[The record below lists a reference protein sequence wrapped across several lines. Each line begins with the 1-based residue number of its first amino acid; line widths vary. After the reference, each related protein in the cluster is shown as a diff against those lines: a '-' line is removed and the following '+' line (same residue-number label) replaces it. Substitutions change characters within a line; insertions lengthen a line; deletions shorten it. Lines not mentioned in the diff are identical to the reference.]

1 MATKKT
7 EAKTEL
13 ERIYVIPLLKEWSK
27 VPRYKRAKKAIRAI
41 REFIVRHMKIRDR
54 DLNKV
59 RINKYVNEEI
69 WFRGIKKPPHKIK
82 VKAIK
87 EGDIVR
93 VELVDFKDKLKFKKA
108 REERIIKTSEER
120 KKEKLARKAAE
131 EAAKPE
137 EVKEEK
143 KGEKSEAEIKEEK
156 EKAKAGEEAAT
167 KITELQHKEQ
177 KHKAIEKIKQPKHQF
192 RKALE
197 K

>member
-1 MATKKT
+1 MAKKT
-7 EAKTEL
+7 EIKPEL

-27 VPRYKRAKKAIRAI
+27 VPRYKRAKKAIRGI
-41 REFIVRHMKIRDR
+41 REFIVRHMKIRSR
-54 DLNKV
+54 DLTKV
-59 RINKYVNEEI
+59 RIDKFLNEEI

-108 REERIIKTSEER
+108 REEKIIQTSEEK
-120 KKEKLARKAAE
+120 KKEKLAKKAVAE
-131 EAAKPE
+131 ETSPE
-137 EVKEEK
+137 VE
-143 KGEKSEAEIKEEK
+143 KGEEGKSEKE
-156 EKAKAGEEAAT
+156 EKAKASEAAT
-167 KITELQHKEQ
+167 RITETQHKAP
-177 KHKAIEKIKQPKHQF
+177 KYKTNTKIKQPKHQF